1 MRSADAL
8 ILRLKA
14 ADTARQVLRTAH
26 QLLGALGFCDESDV
40 SVLDR
45 HTQSLIRLP
54 VSTEV
59 LAMRLTARYPRRR
72 VRDVVLGTGI
82 GVSTQAAVAAEE
94 APANPL
100 GEGIPFGTKLA
111 AARRTAT

>member
-1 MRSADAL
+1 M
-8 ILRLKA
+8 
-14 ADTARQVLRTAH
+14 LRTAH

-59 LAMRLTARYPRRR
+59 LAMRLTA
-72 VRDVVLGTGI
+72 
-82 GVSTQAAVAAEE
+82 GVS
-94 APANPL
+94 
-100 GEGIPFGTKLA
+100 A
-111 AARRTAT
+111 AASFETLFSAPVSA